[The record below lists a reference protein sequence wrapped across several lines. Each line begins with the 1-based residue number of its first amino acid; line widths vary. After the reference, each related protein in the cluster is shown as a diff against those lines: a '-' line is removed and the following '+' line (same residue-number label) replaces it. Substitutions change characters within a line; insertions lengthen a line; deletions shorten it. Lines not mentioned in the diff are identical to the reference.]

1 MTAITTRQ
9 QLKDYCLRRLGYPV
23 IEINVDDDQ
32 IEDRI
37 QDAIDFFHE
46 YHFDGVER
54 VYFTPR
60 ITYSEIFLS
69 GILGENFAVDETV
82 TGATSGATGVVV
94 RKSPGILVIKGD
106 DPLRPFV
113 ANEVI
118 TGSNSGFSST
128 LRNTNPY
135 VAGTFAKKYFDVA
148 DPVTG
153 VIRVFPLGS
162 AGSSSAGTTNIF
174 NVVYQFR
181 LNDMYNLLSSDVTY
195 YNQVKMHLQLLD
207 DMFAGN
213 RTIRFNRK
221 MNRLYIDVNWE
232 ETFSEGDYVA
242 VEAFVMIE
250 PETFTEV
257 YNDMFLKRYATALI
271 KRQWGTN
278 LKKFQGMQLP
288 GGVQMDGQRMFE
300 ESMEEIR
307 QIEIEMQSR
316 YELPVDFMVG

>member
-1 MTAITTRQ
+1 MAPITTRQ
-9 QLKDYCLRRLGYPV
+9 ELKEYCLRRLGYPV

-32 IEDRI
+32 VEDRI

-54 VYFTPR
+54 VYFTPQ
-60 ITYSEIFLS
+60 ITLSELFLS
-69 GILGENFAVDETV
+69 GILGENFQEKEEI
-82 TGATSGATGVVV
+82 TGATSGAKGKIVKKT
-94 RKSPGILVIKGD
+94 PTILSIRDEDVTV
-106 DPLRPFV
+106 PFV
-113 ANEVI
+113 AGEII
-118 TGSNSGFSST
+118 TGNISGFSTT
-128 LRNTNPY
+128 LRGINAY
-135 VAGTFAKKYFDVA
+135 VAGSFSKQYFEVG

-162 AGSSSAGTTNIF
+162 AGSSTTGTTNIF

-181 LNDMYNLLSSDVTY
+181 LNDMYNLLSSDITY
-195 YNQVKMHLQLLD
+195 YQQVKMHLQLLD

-221 MNRLYIDVNWE
+221 MNRLYIDVNWN
-232 ETFSEGDYVA
+232 ETFSPGDYVA
-242 VEAFVMIE
+242 VEAYAIVD
-250 PETFTEV
+250 PEKFTEV

-300 ESMEEIR
+300 EAMTEVSEI
-307 QIEIEMQSR
+307 EKEMQSR
-316 YELPVDFMVG
+316 YELPVDFFTG

>member
-1 MTAITTRQ
+1 MAPITSRQ
-9 QLKDYCLRRLGYPV
+9 ELKDYCLRRLGYPV

-37 QDAIDFFHE
+37 QDALDFFHE

-54 VYFTPR
+54 FYFTPQV
-60 ITYSEIFLS
+60 TLSEIYLS
-69 GILGENFAVDETV
+69 GLLGNTFQVGEQITGATSGAVATIVETSSNFLKIQGDNPDDGFVNGETV
-82 TGATSGATGVVV
+82 TGATSG
-94 RKSPGILVIKGD
+94 
-106 DPLRPFV
+106 
-113 ANEVI
+113 
-118 TGSNSGFSST
+118 FSST
-128 LRNTNPY
+128 LRSNNAYIP
-135 VAGTFAKKYFDVA
+135 GTYSKKYFDMGGL
-148 DPVTG
+148 VTG

-162 AGSSSAGTTNIF
+162 AGSSSAGNTNIF

-181 LNDMYNLLSSDVTY
+181 LNDMYNLLSSDITY

-221 MNRLYIDVNWE
+221 MNRLYVDVNWE
-232 ETFSEGDYVA
+232 ETFSPGDYVA
-242 VEAFVMIE
+242 IEAYVIVD

-307 QIEIEMQSR
+307 QIETEMQAR

>member
-1 MTAITTRQ
+1 MAKISSRQ
-9 QLKDYCLRRLGYPV
+9 ELKDYCLRRLGYPV

-32 IEDRI
+32 VEDRI
-37 QDAIDFFHE
+37 EDALEFFHE

-54 VYFTPR
+54 FYFTPKLR
-60 ITYSEIFLS
+60 LSELFLS
-69 GILGENFAVDETV
+69 GILGENFQVGEEI
-82 TGATSGATGVVV
+82 TGGTSQAKAKIV
-94 RKSPGILVIKGD
+94 RRTPNSLVIKGD
-106 DPLRPFV
+106 NPNAVNF
-113 ANEVI
+113 ASGETI
-118 TGSNSGFSST
+118 TGSKSGFSAS
-128 LRNTNPY
+128 LRNNTHY
-135 VAGTFAKKYFDVA
+135 FIGELAKKYIDVD

-162 AGSSSAGTTNIF
+162 AGSSTTGTNIF

-181 LNDMYNLLSSDVTY
+181 LNDMYNLLSSDITY

-207 DMFAGN
+207 DMFAGS

-221 MNRLYIDVNWE
+221 MNRLFIDVNWDE
-232 ETFSEGDYVA
+232 VFSEGDHVAIEAYVI
-242 VEAFVMIE
+242 VD
-250 PETFTEV
+250 PEKFIEV

-300 ESMEEIR
+300 EATTEISD
-307 QIEIEMQSR
+307 IEKEMQLR
-316 YELPVDFMVG
+316 YELPVDLMVG